1 MINAQNCLHCKTCDI
16 KDPTQ
21 NIDWTVPEVPV
32 ACGGLLLR
40 SLRFAFARS
49 THIIV
54 NLTPQNLIIVI
65 LSATSAAAHASSLSA
80 LTRLS
85 GWRRPCLFR
94 NVILHSGFKPLAVI
108 NARSLVNSTSP
119 SSLVRFTLTPSSS
132 ARRRGDWC
140 RLQPFSSLIPFSWPI
155 GTCAIVNYCNNEH
168 AVRRC

>member
-94 NVILHSGFKPLAVI
+94 NVITAFQFQAARCYQRSIPSKLHKSLKSCSVHI
-108 NARSLVNSTSP
+108 N
-119 SSLVRFTLTPSSS
+119 F
-132 ARRRGDWC
+132 
-140 RLQPFSSLIPFSWPI
+140 QF
-155 GTCAIVNYCNNEH
+155 
-168 AVRRC
+168 